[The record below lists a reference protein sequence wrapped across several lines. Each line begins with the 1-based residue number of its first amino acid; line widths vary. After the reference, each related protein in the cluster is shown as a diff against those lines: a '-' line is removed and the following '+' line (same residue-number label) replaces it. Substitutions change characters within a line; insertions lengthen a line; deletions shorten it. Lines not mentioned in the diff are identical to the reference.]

1 MTKKLLPII
10 LLAATLFA
18 APAVQAQQGK
28 SELTLGY
35 GYLSIYQFA
44 NKTPFNTSS
53 GTIAL
58 GYKYYLSNTVT
69 LGMGIG
75 YENISNWASF
85 TSFVPEVTFRYLD
98 TKDSRIRV
106 RLYGAVGYGFT
117 ILNDLEVGQ
126 GFADESGAKPWGFQ
140 LTPIGMRWGRKLA
153 WFAELGTG
161 YKGTFNG
168 GVSIRFPR
176 KKQNNTQS
184 SNQ

>member
-1 MTKKLLPII
+1 MTKKI
-10 LLAATLFA
+10 LSVIFLAATLWA
-18 APAVQAQQGK
+18 APAAKAQHGK
-28 SELTLGY
+28 SEITLGY
-35 GYLSIYQFA
+35 GYLSAYQFA

-75 YENISNWASF
+75 YEHISNWASF

-117 ILNDLEVGQ
+117 ILHDLEIGQ
-126 GFADESGAKPWGFQ
+126 GYADESGAKPWGFQ
-140 LTPIGMRWGRKLA
+140 LTPIGMRWGRKYA

-161 YKGTFNG
+161 YKGTFHG
-168 GVSIRFPR
+168 GVAIRFPR
-176 KKQNNTQS
+176 KKQYTNQS

>member
-18 APAVQAQQGK
+18 APAARAQHGK

-58 GYKYYLSNTVT
+58 GYKYYLSDAVT

-75 YENISNWASF
+75 YENISNWAIC
-85 TSFVPEVTFRYLD
+85 R
-98 TKDSRIRV
+98 RIRSQ
-106 RLYGAVGYGFT
+106 T
-117 ILNDLEVGQ
+117 
-126 GFADESGAKPWGFQ
+126 
-140 LTPIGMRWGRKLA
+140 
-153 WFAELGTG
+153 LGLSAHPYRHALG
-161 YKGTFNG
+161 
-168 GVSIRFPR
+168 P
-176 KKQNNTQS
+176 
-184 SNQ
+184 

>member
-1 MTKKLLPII
+1 MTKKI
-10 LLAATLFA
+10 LSVIFLAATLLA
-18 APAVQAQQGK
+18 APAAMAQHGK
-28 SELTLGY
+28 SEITLGY
-35 GYLSIYQFA
+35 GYLSAYQFA

-53 GTIAL
+53 GTITL

-75 YENISNWASF
+75 YEHISNWASF

-117 ILNDLEVGQ
+117 ILNDLEIGQ
-126 GFADESGAKPWGFQ
+126 GYADESGAKPWGFQ
-140 LTPIGMRWGRKLA
+140 LTPIGMRWGRKHA

-161 YKGTFNG
+161 YKGTFHG
-168 GVSIRFPR
+168 GVAIRFPR
-176 KKQNNTQS
+176 KKQYTTQS
-184 SNQ
+184 GNQ

>member
-1 MTKKLLPII
+1 MIKKLSTII
-10 LLAATLFA
+10 LLAVSLFA
-18 APAVQAQQGK
+18 ATGAQAQRGK

-117 ILNDLEVGQ
+117 ILNDLEIGQ

-161 YKGTFNG
+161 YKGTFHG

-176 KKQNNTQS
+176 KAQHSSQS
-184 SNQ
+184 ASN